1 MDFKIRELKKEKGPR
16 EEEISKMKQQLY
28 NMQVEIDQFLKS
40 NDQIRLNVKEFYLKL
55 RGINNQKLGLDKEIQ
70 NRRASF
76 KDM

>member
-1 MDFKIRELKKEKGPR
+1 LDFKIRELKKEKGPR